1 MLSKCAK
8 TETAEFEVYNI
19 TKHILA
25 EERLSVNEL
34 SVYFP
39 KIEKKTTEQ
48 GKIINMTKL
57 WVSSHLC
64 SWPSGS

>member
-1 MLSKCAK
+1 MLSKCAN
-8 TETAEFEVYNI
+8 TETAEFEVYNV

-39 KIEKKTTEQ
+39 KIEKKNYRTRR
-48 GKIINMTKL
+48 NN
-57 WVSSHLC
+57 
-64 SWPSGS
+64 

>member
-39 KIEKKTTEQ
+39 KIEKKNYRTRR
-48 GKIINMTKL
+48 NN
-57 WVSSHLC
+57 
-64 SWPSGS
+64 

>member
-1 MLSKCAK
+1 MLSNCAN

-39 KIEKKTTEQ
+39 KIEKK
-48 GKIINMTKL
+48 KL
-57 WVSSHLC
+57 QNKEK
-64 SWPSGS
+64 